1 YYRLSSQQER
11 LYVLQQFEAIG
22 TAYNVTWA
30 AQVQGPFDP
39 VRCEAA
45 FAAVSQRHESLRTC
59 FEMIGDTVVQHVR
72 PRARGFFEYEDVPGG
87 DHRSLIG
94 PFVRP
99 FELRTGPLFRVK
111 VVRTGREEYL
121 LLLDMHHMITDG
133 VSQDIVLKEF
143 TALYEGAVLEPLRMQ
158 YKDYASW
165 QSGQS
170 GTVREQGQYWL
181 ELFQGEL
188 PVLDLTPDYP
198 RPVVQSFEGDKLHA
212 RLDAERTG
220 EVKRLAE
227 ATDTTL
233 FIVLLAAYDVLLH
246 KYTGQGDIIVG
257 SPFAG
262 RRHAELEPVVGM
274 FVNTVALRNFPQR
287 DKTVRSFLAEVKE
300 SCLKAYEHQEFSFE
314 QLIEQLQLPRDFSR
328 NPLFDTMFVLQNME
342 GYTPDIKNVQMTA
355 YPVNN
360 GIAKFDL
367 TLEAAEKKD
376 GSLQL
381 SLEYCTKLFRRDTME
396 RFLHHYM
403 NIVEHM
409 SGNLDQ
415 RLSEIDMLSGAERKQ
430 GTYYPASPAQKSI
443 FMADKLSG
451 RGTAYNVP
459 VIRRIKGMLDAGR
472 LGEALKKLVNR
483 HESLRT
489 TFELDADSGML
500 RQKVHPAV
508 SFAFPVYELSETET
522 VLLIQDF
529 VRPFRLDKPPL
540 FRTALIRL
548 TDREETVLIIDMHHI
563 ITDGMSVSILLRDLA
578 ALYENKEL
586 EVLKLQY
593 KDYAIRQSQL
603 AGTEQ
608 WNRQEE
614 YWLGVFHEPVPALPW
629 AGRRTEHR
637 AGEDPSRTAYFA
649 MDEQTSC
656 ALHRL
661 AQTTESTLFMVLMA
675 AFTALLSKLSDCED
689 IIVGMPTSGRHHE
702 GLDNIV
708 GMLVNTLAVRFF
720 ACRKLSFQEYL
731 HQVKE
736 KLIEA
741 YENQDYP
748 LDSLVEKLNGSHYL
762 QGRPLFNV
770 MFQFAEMEA
779 AEQIDAIDMV
789 PFGHDSVPGKFDL
802 HFIVVQENSSLGL
815 EITYFESLFSEET
828 IGELISGFIEIIQ
841 VITSNL
847 ETGLGDLLKRQSVL
861 PST

>member
-1 YYRLSSQQER
+1 
-11 LYVLQQFEAIG
+11 
-22 TAYNVTWA
+22 
-30 AQVQGPFDP
+30 
-39 VRCEAA
+39 
-45 FAAVSQRHESLRTC
+45 
-59 FEMIGDTVVQHVR
+59 
-72 PRARGFFEYEDVPGG
+72 
-87 DHRSLIG
+87 
-94 PFVRP
+94 
-99 FELRTGPLFRVK
+99 VK
-111 VVRTGREEYL
+111 VVRTGREEHL
-121 LLLDMHHMITDG
+121 LLLDMHHLITDG

-143 TALYEGAVLEPLRMQ
+143 AALYEGAALEPLRMQ

-170 GTVREQGQYWL
+170 GTVREQGRYWL

-188 PVLDLTPDYP
+188 PVLDLPPDYP
-198 RPVVQSFEGDKLHA
+198 RPVVQSFEGDKLSA
-212 RLDAERTG
+212 RLDAERTR
-220 EVKRLAE
+220 EVKKLAE

-246 KYTGQGDIIVG
+246 KYTGQEDLIVG

-262 RRHAELEPVVGM
+262 RRHAELEPIVGM
-274 FVNTVALRNFPQR
+274 FVNTVALRSFPHK
-287 DKTVRSFLAEVKE
+287 DKTVRSFLAEVKD

-314 QLIEQLQLPRDFSR
+314 QLIEQLQLPRDFTR

-367 TLEAAEKKD
+367 TLEAAEKED

-381 SLEYCTKLFRRDTME
+381 NLEFCTKLFCRDTME
-396 RFLHHYM
+396 RFLQHYM

-409 SGNLDQ
+409 AGNLDRQ
-415 RLSEIDMLSGAERKQ
+415 LSEVDMLSGAERKRLVHEGNDPSIPSSSGKGTAWNTKMDRLPEQAKSPQ
-430 GTYYPASPAQKSI
+430 GGYYPASPAQKRL

-451 RGTAYNVP
+451 RSTAYNVP
-459 VIRRIKGMLDAGR
+459 VIRRIKGTLDAGR
-472 LGEALKKLVNR
+472 LGGALKKLVNR

-489 TFELDADSGML
+489 TFELDAGSGML
-500 RQKVHPAV
+500 GQKIHPAV

-548 TDREETVLIIDMHHI
+548 TDREENVLIIDMHHI
-563 ITDGMSVSILLRDLA
+563 ITDGASVSILLKDLA
-578 ALYENKEL
+578 ALYENREPD
-586 EVLKLQY
+586 VLKLQY
-593 KDYAIRQSQL
+593 KEYAIRQSQL
-603 AGTEQ
+603 AGTEE

-629 AGRRTEHR
+629 TDRRTEHR
-637 AGEDPSRTAYFA
+637 AGEAPSRTAYFA
-649 MDEQTSC
+649 VDDKIACE
-656 ALHRL
+656 LHRL

-689 IIVGMPTSGRHHE
+689 IVVGMPTSGRHHE
-702 GLDNIV
+702 GLENIV
-708 GMLVNTLAVRFF
+708 GMFVNTLAVRFL
-720 ACRKLSFQEYL
+720 ACRNLSFQEYL

-748 LDSLVEKLNGSHYL
+748 LDSLVEKLNGSRNL
-762 QGRPLFNV
+762 QGQPLFNV
-770 MFQFAEMEA
+770 MFQFAEMDA
-779 AEQIDAIDMV
+779 AEQIDGADMV
-789 PFGHDSVPGKFDL
+789 PFGHDNVPGKFDL
-802 HFIVVQENSSLGL
+802 HFIVVQESHSLGL

-828 IGELISGFIEIIQ
+828 IDEMVSGFIEIVQ
-841 VITSNL
+841 LITSNPG
-847 ETGLGDLLKRQSVL
+847 TGLGDLLKRQSVL
-861 PST
+861 PSS

>member
-1 YYRLSSQQER
+1 
-11 LYVLQQFEAIG
+11 
-22 TAYNVTWA
+22 
-30 AQVQGPFDP
+30 
-39 VRCEAA
+39 
-45 FAAVSQRHESLRTC
+45 
-59 FEMIGDTVVQHVR
+59 M
-72 PRARGFFEYEDVPGG
+72 
-87 DHRSLIG
+87 
-94 PFVRP
+94 
-99 FELRTGPLFRVK
+99 
-111 VVRTGREEYL
+111 
-121 LLLDMHHMITDG
+121 
-133 VSQDIVLKEF
+133 
-143 TALYEGAVLEPLRMQ
+143 
-158 YKDYASW
+158 
-165 QSGQS
+165 
-170 GTVREQGQYWL
+170 
-181 ELFQGEL
+181 
-188 PVLDLTPDYP
+188 
-198 RPVVQSFEGDKLHA
+198 
-212 RLDAERTG
+212 
-220 EVKRLAE
+220 
-227 ATDTTL
+227 
-233 FIVLLAAYDVLLH
+233 
-246 KYTGQGDIIVG
+246 
-257 SPFAG
+257 
-262 RRHAELEPVVGM
+262 
-274 FVNTVALRNFPQR
+274 
-287 DKTVRSFLAEVKE
+287 
-300 SCLKAYEHQEFSFE
+300 
-314 QLIEQLQLPRDFSR
+314 
-328 NPLFDTMFVLQNME
+328 
-342 GYTPDIKNVQMTA
+342 
-355 YPVNN
+355 
-360 GIAKFDL
+360 
-367 TLEAAEKKD
+367 
-376 GSLQL
+376 
-381 SLEYCTKLFRRDTME
+381 FRRDTME